1 MKTSETSSQR
11 NGGGCFSGA
20 AFLGGD
26 CNDHIFFLLAKAW
39 QGVLLT
45 EQYVLLPMK
54 ALREGCVNWV
64 FDLWDDFCY
73 FEIML
78 DEKIEKAKKHLQTGG
93 IVAAIIAILI
103 TLFLRYLYKYTF
115 ICLDPEICER
125 IKEPML
131 QMSD

>member
-1 MKTSETSSQR
+1 M
-11 NGGGCFSGA
+11 
-20 AFLGGD
+20 
-26 CNDHIFFLLAKAW
+26 
-39 QGVLLT
+39 LT
-45 EQYVLLPMK
+45 EQYVLMLMK
-54 ALREGCVNWV
+54 ALSGGSVNWV
-64 FDLWDDFCY
+64 FDFPDDFCY

-78 DEKIEKAKKHLQTGG
+78 DEKIEKAKKYLQTGG

-103 TLFLRYLYKYTF
+103 SLFLHYLYKYTF

>member
-1 MKTSETSSQR
+1 MKTSETGSQR
-11 NGGGCFSGA
+11 NGCGSFSGT
-20 AFLGGD
+20 AFLCSD

-45 EQYVLLPMK
+45 EQYVLVPMK
-54 ALREGCVNWV
+54 ALRVVCVNWV
-64 FDLWDDFCY
+64 FDFPADFCY

-103 TLFLRYLYKYTF
+103 ALFLHYLYKYTF
-115 ICLDPEICER
+115 ICLDPEICEK

-131 QMSD
+131 QISP